1 MEYEKIVGIISE
13 IMGIRE
19 EEITLR
25 SSFYDDLGANSLDV
39 YQIVNALE
47 DTFDLEISTEDVEN
61 IDTVED
67 AVRALKAARG
77 LSD

>member
-1 MEYEKIVGIISE
+1 MEYEKIVNIIHE
-13 IMGIRE
+13 VMGIRE
-19 EEITLR
+19 EETTLR

-39 YQIVNALE
+39 YQIVTALE
-47 DTFDLEISTEDVEN
+47 DAFDLEISTADVEH

-77 LSD
+77 

>member
-1 MEYEKIVGIISE
+1 MEYEKIVNIIHE
-13 IMGIRE
+13 VMGIRE

-39 YQIVNALE
+39 YQIVTALE
-47 DTFDLEISTEDVEN
+47 DAFDLEISTADVEH

-77 LSD
+77 

>member
-1 MEYEKIVGIISE
+1 MEYEKIVKIIHE
-13 IMGIRE
+13 IIGVNK

-39 YQIVNALE
+39 YQIVTALE
-47 DTFDLEISTEDVEN
+47 DAFDLEISTADVEH

-77 LSD
+77 